1 MSHRWRLVENG
12 RALLPRW
19 LERRAWVRFADAWK
33 DELIPD
39 QQLSLAESQVANW
52 LAGQQVTPFD
62 VLAELLD
69 EITEGL
75 PSVFEV
81 GSSSGYYSEVIKHHR
96 PESQYLGVDYSHSF
110 CALGQRRFPAAAL
123 VCADTLRLPIRDAAF
138 PLVISGSVLLHVHDW
153 AAALRETLR
162 VTSRYAILH
171 RTPVTSSSTATFT
184 KKAYGLRL
192 IEWAFNEDELLNECA
207 KLEFSLVKQIDL
219 NEQAT
224 LSGDGFAPNNRSY
237 LLRRL

>member
-1 MSHRWRLVENG
+1 M
-12 RALLPRW
+12 
-19 LERRAWVRFADAWK
+19 
-33 DELIPD
+33 
-39 QQLSLAESQVANW
+39 
-52 LAGQQVTPFD
+52 
-62 VLAELLD
+62 
-69 EITEGL
+69 
-75 PSVFEV
+75 
-81 GSSSGYYSEVIKHHR
+81 IKHHR
-96 PESQYLGVDYSHSF
+96 PESRYIGVDYSHGF

-123 VCADTLRLPIRDAAF
+123 VCADTLSLPIRDAAF

-162 VTSRYAILH
+162 VTSRYVILH

-184 KKAYGLRL
+184 KRAYGLRL
-192 IEWAFNEDELLNECA
+192 IEWAFNEGELLDECA

-219 NEQAT
+219 NEQAS

>member
-1 MSHRWRLVENG
+1 VSHRWRLVANG

-19 LERRAWVRFADAWK
+19 LERRAWVRFVDAWK

-96 PESQYLGVDYSHSF
+96 PESRYIGVDYSHGF

-123 VCADTLRLPIRDAAF
+123 VCADTLSLPIRDAAF

-162 VTSRYAILH
+162 VTSRYVILH

-184 KKAYGLRL
+184 KRAYGLRL
-192 IEWAFNEDELLNECA
+192 IEWAFNEGELLDECA

-224 LSGDGFAPNNRSY
+224 LSNDGFSPNNRSY

>member
-1 MSHRWRLVENG
+1 MRNHWSDWHDG
-12 RALLPRW
+12 RAMLPRW
-19 LERRAWVRFADAWK
+19 VERWAWSWWADSWK

-39 QQLSLAESQVANW
+39 QQLTLAESQVADW
-52 LAGQQVTPFD
+52 LAGQRVAPFD

-69 EITEGL
+69 ETAERL
-75 PSVFEV
+75 PSILEV
-81 GSSSGYYSEVIKHHR
+81 GSSSGYYSEVIRRHR
-96 PESQYLGVDYSHSF
+96 SESRYIGVDYSHSF

-138 PLVISGSVLLHVHDW
+138 PLAISGSVLLHVHDW

-171 RTPVTSSSTATFT
+171 RTPVTSASTATFT
-184 KKAYGLRL
+184 KKAYGVRL
-192 IEWAFNEDELLNECA
+192 VEWVFNEGELLDACA
-207 KLEFSLVKQIDL
+207 KVGFSLVQQLDL

-224 LSGDGFAPNNRSY
+224 LSNDGFSPNNRSY

>member
-1 MSHRWRLVENG
+1 MSHRWRLVANG

-19 LERRAWVRFADAWK
+19 LERRAWVRWVDAWK
-33 DELIPD
+33 DELIPS
-39 QQLSLAESQVANW
+39 QQLSLAESQVADW
-52 LAGQQVTPFD
+52 LVGQRVAPFD

-69 EITEGL
+69 EIPEDL
-75 PSVFEV
+75 PSILEV

-96 PESQYLGVDYSHSF
+96 PESRYLGVDYSQAF
-110 CALGQRRFPAAAL
+110 CALGQRRFPTAAL
-123 VCADTLRLPIRDAAF
+123 VCADTLGLPIRDAAL

-153 AAALRETLR
+153 EAALRETLR

-171 RTPVTSSSTATFT
+171 RTPVASTSTATFT

-192 IEWAFNEDELLNECA
+192 IEWVFNEGELLDKCA
-207 KLEFSLVKQIDL
+207 EAGFSLVQQLDL
-219 NEQAT
+219 NEQAM
-224 LSGDGFAPNNRSY
+224 LNNDGFSPNNRSY